1 MIRKLKAYRSICREI
16 AEKKVERKSR
26 MLHSAVRGSDSEFP
40 YIQHTISI
48 DGLDVTEE
56 NDRLLERIREL
67 EQQKKEVEDF
77 VDQIEDSLTRRIFEY
92 RYIQGDYKPD
102 WRWIAAK
109 VKGGNTPDGVRKIQE
124 RYLAK
129 FKKQ

>member
-109 VKGGNTPDGVRKIQE
+109 VQGGNTPDGVRMIHA
-124 RYLAK
+124 RYLK
-129 FKKQ
+129 RK

>member
-109 VKGGNTPDGVRKIQE
+109 LKGGNTPDGVRMIHA
-124 RYLAK
+124 RYLK
-129 FKKQ
+129 RK

>member
-109 VKGGNTPDGVRKIQE
+109 VKGGNTPDGVRMIHA
-124 RYLAK
+124 RYLK
-129 FKKQ
+129 RK